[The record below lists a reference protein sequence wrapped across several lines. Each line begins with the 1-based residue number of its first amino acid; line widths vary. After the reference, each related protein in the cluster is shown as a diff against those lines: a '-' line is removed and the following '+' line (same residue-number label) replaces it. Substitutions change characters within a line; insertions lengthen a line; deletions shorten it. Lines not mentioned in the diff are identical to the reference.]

1 MLRKIYLLFTRIDFP
16 DLSSISVQF
25 QILHDVMC
33 MYTCMYVF
41 QINGIFGFKLSYL
54 YYKGRC
60 LSVCLSTLE
69 CPNAN

>member
-41 QINGIFGFKLSYL
+41 QINGIFGFKLSYS
-54 YYKGRC
+54 YKED
-60 LSVCLSTLE
+60 L
-69 CPNAN
+69 